1 MAEQI
6 PAIDLSQ
13 PVDDI
18 RKQFEKALEDIRI
31 ALQTFL
37 MSDAKRSDMLE
48 AEREITNILSDI
60 DKYIEEN
67 AETYVTEVATAA
79 IVASFIML
87 GLDTPVDAIKFSR
100 REKAL
105 VDYVVDS
112 LQTDLYAVTA
122 NLKRQTR
129 TVLRRAYVD
138 SIKRSTKRPRYGLS
152 KEVKRM
158 LDDADIA
165 IIDKAGRRWRTSHF
179 VDVVTNTK
187 LMEAYRETTSIE
199 AIERGTGHAYIN
211 YNPKTT
217 DQCKSYHYKIVK
229 VSPDIDSPYPYYKDL
244 EHIFHINCRHYL
256 INFSSFENLP
266 SRVKS
271 ANNL

>member
-37 MSDAKRSDMLE
+37 MSDAKRADMLE
-48 AEREITNILSDI
+48 AEREITRILSDI

-165 IIDKAGRRWRTSHF
+165 VVDKASRKWRTSHY

-187 LMEAYRETTSIE
+187 LMEAYRETTAIE
-199 AIERGTGHAYIN
+199 AIERGTGHAYFN

-217 DQCKSYHYKIVK
+217 DQCKSYQYKIVK
-229 VSPDIDSPYPYYKDL
+229 VAPDIDSPYPYYKDL
-244 EHIFHINCRHYL
+244 EHIGHPDCRHFL
-256 INFSSFENLP
+256 IAFSSFENLP
-266 SRVKS
+266 SRVKQ
-271 ANNL
+271 ANGL